1 MKREICVEK
10 LDDSRDRCRR
20 RRRRSHG
27 VEWSA
32 GVAVINGGQCGVVIW
47 QILRKFTAA
56 VTTGGRYLSPH
67 LNGNDRG
74 MGSPSLSDWK

>member
-1 MKREICVEK
+1 MKREIRVEK
-10 LDDSRDRCRR
+10 LDDSRDRC
-20 RRRRSHG
+20 RRRSHG

-74 MGSPSLSDWK
+74 MGFPSLSDWK